1 MGAWSSGPYARR
13 HNLTVDSSRLYSA
26 IDLGGTKLR
35 SIVADG
41 SGRVLGQDIRLSRTE
56 EGLEAVLGR
65 MVECLE
71 ASLARARVGR
81 AELVG
86 LGIASP
92 GAVDSARGIVPNAP
106 QLPGWQD
113 VPLARLVQGR
123 VGVSARLENDATA
136 AALGE
141 HRFGAGRGSRYML
154 YLTVSTGIGGG
165 IIIDGELYGGKSGAA
180 GELGHVVIDMN
191 GPPCGCG
198 ARGCLE
204 ALASGTAIARKGER
218 LAESGDSPILARLRQ
233 KEGRVTAEMMQRAAE
248 MGDAASREAFREAG
262 HYFGVALASY
272 VNMFD
277 PEVIVIGGGVAK
289 AGDLLLEQA
298 RITMEASAMGQPLKG
313 VRLAVGELG
322 DFAGALGM
330 VARLA
335 GAEEAK
341 AQEG

>member
-1 MGAWSSGPYARR
+1 VAAG
-13 HNLTVDSSRLYSA
+13 LTVDSARLYGA

-35 SIVADG
+35 SIVSDG
-41 SGRVLGQDIRLSRTE
+41 SGRVLGDDIRLSRTE
-56 EGLEAVLGR
+56 EGLEAILGR
-65 MVECLE
+65 MVECLD
-71 ASLARARVGR
+71 ASLAKAGVERGQLTA
-81 AELVG
+81 

-92 GAVDSARGIVPNAP
+92 GAVDSARGIVPDAP

-113 VPLARLVQGR
+113 VPLARLMEEL
-123 VGVSARLENDATA
+123 VGVPACLENDATA

-165 IIIDGELYGGKSGAA
+165 IIIDGEMYGGKSGAA

-204 ALASGTAIARKGER
+204 ALASGTAIATKGEE
-218 LAESGDSPILARLRQ
+218 LAESGGSPTLARLSRD
-233 KEGRVTAEMMQRAAE
+233 EGRVTAEMMQRAAE
-248 MGDAASREAFREAG
+248 MGDTASREAFREAG

-272 VNMFD
+272 VNIFD

-289 AGDLLLEQA
+289 AGGLLLEQA
-298 RITMEASAMGQPLKG
+298 RVTMEALAMAQPLKG
-313 VRLAVGELG
+313 VRLVVSELG

-330 VARLA
+330 VVRLTE
-335 GAEEAK
+335 AEEGK
-341 AQEG
+341 A

>member
-1 MGAWSSGPYARR
+1 MTDPA
-13 HNLTVDSSRLYSA
+13 VLYGA

-41 SGRVLGQDIRLSRTE
+41 SGRVLGDDIRLSRAQ
-56 EGLEAVLGR
+56 EGLEVVLGG
-65 MVECLE
+65 MVESLD
-71 ASLARARVGR
+71 ASLAKAGVERGRLRA
-81 AELVG
+81 

-92 GAVDSARGIVPNAP
+92 GPVDSARGIVPDAP
-106 QLPGWQD
+106 QLPGWRD
-113 VPLARLVQGR
+113 VPLARLIEER
-123 VGVSARLENDATA
+123 VGVPVHLENDATA

-165 IIIDGELYGGKSGAA
+165 IIIDGEMYGGKSGAA

-204 ALASGTAIARKGER
+204 AMASGTAIGRKGEE
-218 LAESGDSPILARLRQ
+218 LAESGRSTVLARLRRE
-233 KEGRVTAEMMQRAAE
+233 EGRVTAEMMQRAAE

-272 VNMFD
+272 VDIFD

-289 AGDLLLEQA
+289 AGELLLEEA
-298 RITMEASAMGQPLKG
+298 RITMQALAMAQPLKG
-313 VRLAVGELG
+313 VRLVVSELG
-322 DFAGALGM
+322 EFVGTLGM
-330 VARLA
+330 VVRLA
-335 GAEEAK
+335 EV
-341 AQEG
+341 EGEG